1 MYKQFFTL
9 SLVAS
14 SILGQ
19 ASSALAQANVT
30 ENIQNDAE
38 AAQEIEKIVVTGDFR
53 QTTLDQLSTSA
64 TILGQERLR
73 SRQPSHI
80 DSVLNSIPNVNF
92 AAGASRGR
100 FIQIRG
106 IGERSQFAEPINPS
120 VSFITDEFDFSGLA
134 AAGIIFDTKQL
145 EVYRGPQAT
154 LYGTGALAGA
164 VKLSSNDVGSSAP
177 DYVEARVGNKDSYR
191 VEAATGDDI
200 NANWGYR
207 VALVHNRSDGFVE
220 NTFLN
225 RDDTNNIDETAMR
238 VAVEG
243 NVDKN
248 TTLALAYRW
257 YDIDNGYDAFSLDND
272 NRTLSDE
279 PGFDEHQ
286 THAVSAR
293 STTATRAGDL
303 IVIATHASHNI
314 AYGYDEDW
322 TFTGF
327 HPFGYT
333 SFDAYFRDV
342 DTQTGEVRFVS
353 SDDAALF
360 NGKTNWTVGAFY
372 KGTEEKLLR
381 QYTYLNGDYAS
392 EFAPTTTA
400 LYLRTETRL
409 QDDLTLIAGVRA
421 ENYDFEFAD
430 NRGLTRSNDTN
441 MVGGKVAL
449 QYTRGDH
456 FYYGSISRGF
466 KGPGFNP
473 DNRVNEDQRFFDEEY
488 NWNYEVG
495 VKGPLLVSN
504 LTARA
509 AIFYMDRTDTQVSDF
524 DVITRE
530 DGTAG
535 FVDIIDNADLGTNK
549 GAELELSWLASDVW
563 QISASA
569 GYLSA
574 TFEGYTLADGTVVDE
589 QRQAQAPKWTGNLY
603 SEYALTDAITWR
615 VDIDYKDEYRFSDGH
630 DVTAPSTT
638 LVNSEIVF
646 VNGNWQTSVWVQN
659 AFDREYYTR
668 GFGGFSNDPRDE
680 YAFEEPYY
688 QLGNGRQF
696 GVTAKYEF

>member
-1 MYKQFFTL
+1 MYKTLFTL
-9 SLVAS
+9 SLLAS
-14 SILGQ
+14 SV
-19 ASSALAQANVT
+19 AAY
-30 ENIQNDAE
+30 
-38 AAQEIEKIVVTGDFR
+38 AQETSASDATNSAPSDIERVVVSGDFR
-53 QTTLDQLSTSA
+53 QTTLDQLSASA
-64 TILGQERLR
+64 TILDQERLR

-100 FIQIRG
+100 FVQIRG

-120 VSFITDEFDFSGLA
+120 VSFIVDEFDFSGLA
-134 AAGIIFDTKQL
+134 AAGLIFDTKQL

-164 VKLSSNDVGSSAP
+164 VKLSSNNVGSDAP
-177 DYVEARVGNKDSYR
+177 DYVEARIGNKESYR
-191 VEAATGDDI
+191 IEGATGDEI
-200 NANWGYR
+200 NSDWGYR

-220 NTFLN
+220 NTFLD
-225 RDDTNNIDETAMR
+225 RSDTNNIDETALR
-238 VAVEG
+238 FAVEG
-243 NVDKN
+243 SVDER
-248 TTLALAYRW
+248 TTLALTYRW

-272 NRTLSDE
+272 NKTLSDE

-293 STTATRAGDL
+293 STTSTAAGDL
-303 IVIATHASHNI
+303 ILIATHASHNI

-327 HPFGYT
+327 HPWGYT
-333 SFDAYFRDV
+333 SFDAYYRDV
-342 DTQTGEVRFVS
+342 ETQTGELRFVS
-353 SDDAALF
+353 SDSAALF
-360 NGKTNWTVGAFY
+360 DGMTDWTIGVFY
-372 KGTEEKLLR
+372 KNTEEKLLR
-381 QYTYLNGDYAS
+381 QYTYLDSDFAS
-392 EFAPTTTA
+392 EYTPTTTA
-400 LYLRTETRL
+400 IYAQTESRLNENLVLVAGLR
-409 QDDLTLIAGVRA
+409 V
-421 ENYDFEFAD
+421 ENYDFDYAD
-430 NRGLTRSNDTN
+430 NNQLTRAFDTT

-449 QYTRGDH
+449 QYTQGDH

-466 KGPGFNP
+466 KGAGFNP
-473 DNRVNEDQRFFDEEY
+473 DSRVNDNQRFFDEEY

-495 VKGPLLVSN
+495 VKGPLLTPE
-504 LTARA
+504 LIARA

-524 DVITRE
+524 DVITRD

-549 GAELELSWLASDVW
+549 GAELELTWFASDAW
-563 QISASA
+563 QLDASV

-574 TFEGYTLADGTVVDE
+574 TFEGYTLADGTEVTE
-589 QRQAQAPKWTGNLY
+589 QRQAQSPKWTANLY
-603 SEYALTDAITWR
+603 SEYVLTDTMLWR
-615 VDIDYKDEYRFSDGH
+615 VDVDYKSEYRFSDGH

-638 LVNSEIVF
+638 LVNSEIV
-646 VNGNWQTSVWVQN
+646 VLHGDWQTSLWVQN

-688 QLGNGRQF
+688 QIGNGRQF
-696 GVTAKYEF
+696 GVTVKYAF